1 MGTFSMAIYKDSTP
15 SLIERNEAPLDMPT
29 LKSLSN
35 NLAQEIFSQPSPRRQ
50 HSTELLPVRNVTFPT
65 LT

>member
-35 NLAQEIFSQPSPRRQ
+35 DLAQEIFSQPSPRR
-50 HSTELLPVRNVTFPT
+50 
-65 LT
+65 